1 MKRVLDV
8 KFLVLRNGAVYS
20 EIFPVGI
27 PALRMN
33 SGGDIKAA
41 LAGEFLD
48 NQSVDWLSDT
58 VQPVLIVDGVKSPL
72 GVFLPASVH
81 HKESSTTKSIE
92 LELYDRCW
100 QVKDS
105 LTETHIRLEAGTNYV
120 DAVKMLLVEAGIT
133 LVQATPTAATLTE
146 DREDWDVGTS
156 RLEIINQLLSEVNYN
171 ALWFNPDGVAIV
183 EPVTVPTAANI
194 KHILDGDNIKSLLLP
209 QMSTELDFY
218 NAPNVFIC
226 VCSNAD
232 KTAPMVAT
240 AVNDNPQ
247 SPLSVARRGRRLAT
261 VIHVD
266 NIASQAELEAYAK
279 RLRNDSMT
287 RGQLI
292 EVETA
297 LHPGFGAFD
306 VTALNYRDIAAIC
319 IETKWEMQLKAGGT
333 MKHTLERVV
342 YAFE

>member
-8 KFLVLRNGAVYS
+8 KFNVLRDGAVFS
-20 EIFPVGI
+20 EIFPVGM

-33 SGGDIKAA
+33 SNGDIKAA

-48 NQSVDWLSDT
+48 NPSVNWLTDT
-58 VQPVLIVDGVKSPL
+58 VQPVLIVDGQTSPL
-72 GVFLPASVH
+72 GVFLPAAVQR
-81 HKESSTTKSIE
+81 KETETTKSIE

-105 LTETHIRLEAGTNYV
+105 LTETHIRLQAGANYV
-120 DAVKMLLVEAGIT
+120 DLVQTLLVEAGVT
-133 LVQATPTAATLTE
+133 LVQATPTAATLAE

-156 RLEIINQLLSEVNYN
+156 RLEIINQLLAEINYN
-171 ALWFNPDGVAIV
+171 SLWFNSDGAAIV

-194 KHILDGDNIKSLLLP
+194 KHILDGNDIRSLLRP

-232 KTAPMVAT
+232 KLVPLVAT

-247 SPLSVARRGRRLAT
+247 SPLSIPQRGRRLAT
-261 VIHVD
+261 LIRVD
-266 NIASQAELEAYAK
+266 NIASQEELDAYA
-279 RLRNDSMT
+279 RRIRDNSMT
-287 RGQLI
+287 RGQVI
-292 EVETA
+292 EVDTA

-306 VTALNYRDIAAIC
+306 VTALNYKDISAIC
-319 IETKWEMQLKAGGT
+319 TETKWEMQLKAGGT